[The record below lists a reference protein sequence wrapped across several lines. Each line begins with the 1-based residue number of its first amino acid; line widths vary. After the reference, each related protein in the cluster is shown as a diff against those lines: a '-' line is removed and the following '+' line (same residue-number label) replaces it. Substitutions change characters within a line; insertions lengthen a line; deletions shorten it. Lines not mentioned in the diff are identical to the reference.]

1 MTAPEV
7 GAHRTQLDAAV
18 RALALHVNRDTVL
31 KARAALLAEA
41 ERLDDELHRKRN
53 ELCRRRPLRW

>member
-18 RALALHVNRDTVL
+18 KFLHGAKAETLRSPDAPATVTTVQ
-31 KARAALLAEA
+31 
-41 ERLDDELHRKRN
+41 
-53 ELCRRRPLRW
+53 